1 MTAVFTCYNSG
12 LKDRRLKNSETEA
25 LILYFF
31 IETYGCQMN
40 ANESEKMAGLL
51 SEAGHLYTDR
61 MEEADLILVN
71 TCTVRQKSA
80 DKVYGFIGR
89 TLALR
94 KTKPSLRLGVC
105 GCLAEAENRAL
116 LRRKGVDFVFGTRA
130 YPAVVEI
137 VERAHRSERF
147 AELGDFLAREN
158 AFSPIR
164 RYSSHHAWV
173 TIIYGCD
180 KFCSY
185 CIVPYTR
192 GREKSRDF
200 SDICAEVSMLA
211 ERGYR
216 EITFLGQNVDSYG
229 KDLKEASVSFADIL
243 SFAAGV
249 EGVER
254 IWFLTSYPSDF
265 TQTAIDTIA
274 NHSNIARAIHLPLQS
289 GSDAV
294 LKKMNRRYSREE
306 FIDLTSRVRKAIPDA
321 ALSTDLIVGLPGETE
336 EDFEQSVD
344 LAQTV
349 MFERLNLAMY
359 SPREGTLA
367 QQTLPDDIPY
377 SVKNKRLQILLD
389 LQKRIN
395 KHLNQENLGK
405 KLWVIAEK
413 QTKIGSTQLYG
424 RTDRNRIVI
433 FEGSADLIGKWVEV
447 SIAKVTAGPL
457 YGDISQI
464 RD

>member
-1 MTAVFTCYNSG
+1 M
-12 LKDRRLKNSETEA
+12 R
-25 LILYFF
+25 FF
-31 IETYGCQMN
+31 IETFGCQMN
-40 ANESEKMAGLL
+40 VNESEKMAGLL

-61 MEEADLILVN
+61 LEEADLILVN

-80 DKVYGFIGR
+80 EKVYGFIGR

-105 GCLAEAENRAL
+105 GCLADAEDRAL

-130 YPAVVEI
+130 YPALLDILDRV
-137 VERAHRSERF
+137 RRSERF
-147 AELGDFLAREN
+147 VERGDYLAREN

-192 GREKSRDF
+192 GREKSRAF
-200 SDICAEVSMLA
+200 SDIRAEITALG
-211 ERGYR
+211 EGGYR

-229 KDLKEASVSFADIL
+229 KDLKEDPVSFADVL
-243 SFAAGV
+243 SFAAEV

-265 TQTAIDTIA
+265 SQAAIDTIA
-274 NHSNIARAIHLPLQS
+274 NHPNIARAIHLPLQS
-289 GSDAV
+289 GSDPV
-294 LKKMNRRYSREE
+294 LKKMNRRYTRDEY
-306 FIDLTSRVRKAIPDA
+306 IDLTLRVRRAIPDA
-321 ALSTDLIVGLPGETE
+321 ALSTDLIVGFPGETE
-336 EDFEQSVD
+336 EDFEQSVN
-344 LAQTV
+344 LAETV
-349 MFERLNLAMY
+349 VFERLNLAMY

-377 SVKNKRLQILLD
+377 SVKNRRLQVLLD

-395 KHLNQENLGK
+395 KDLNQECLGK
-405 KLWVIAEK
+405 NLWVIAEK
-413 QTKIGSTQLYG
+413 QTKIGSKLLYG

-433 FEGSADLIGKWVEV
+433 FEGSDDLIGKWVEV
-447 SIAKVTAGPL
+447 SIGKVTAGPL
-457 YGDISQI
+457 YGDVSQI